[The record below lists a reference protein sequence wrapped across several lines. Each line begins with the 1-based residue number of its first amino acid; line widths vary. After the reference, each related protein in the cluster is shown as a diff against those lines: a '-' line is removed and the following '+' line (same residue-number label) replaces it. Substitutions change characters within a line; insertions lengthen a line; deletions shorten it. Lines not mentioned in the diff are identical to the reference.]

1 VNIKEIVKNKKVFI
15 FDWDGTIFDSMKI
28 KSQNFISAF
37 CMIFPGEEKGDLP
50 RVVEDAYQ
58 RLSGYP
64 RNYIFIEIMEG
75 LGKKQDA
82 HLFDKFNSAFE
93 RLNMSTL
100 VHAKIF
106 PDAQEFL
113 EMLVDRNYKIY
124 ISSSVPPDELSR
136 LVEGTLP
143 EQIKRGITSV
153 FGSKD
158 GFSIGKEHIQ
168 EIVSKTGA
176 KQDDLLVLGDDIADH
191 ELSIGAGVD
200 CILVNRRCLLKQP
213 AITSVSSLNQ
223 VKDALIK

>member
-1 VNIKEIVKNKKVFI
+1 MDIGISIKNKKIFI

-37 CMIFPGEEKGDLP
+37 CLVFPSEEKSDLP
-50 RVVEDAYQ
+50 RFVGGEYQ

-64 RNYIFIEIMEG
+64 RNHIFMEIMEG
-75 LGKKQDA
+75 LGKKQDT

-106 PDAQEFL
+106 PDAQELL

-124 ISSSVPPDELSR
+124 VSSSVPPDELSR

-143 EQIKRGITSV
+143 EQIRRGITSV

-158 GFSIGKEHIQ
+158 GFSKGKEHIQ
-168 EIVSKTGA
+168 EIVCKTGA
-176 KQDDLLVLGDDIADH
+176 KHNDLLVLGDDIADH
-191 ELSIGAGVD
+191 ELSLDAGVD
-200 CILVNRRCLLKQP
+200 CILVNRRGLLKQR
-213 AITSVSSLNQ
+213 AITSVSSLKQ
-223 VKDALIK
+223 VKDAL